1 MEEVKK
7 QTSKEVLNN
16 LIERSY
22 GYISEI
28 NKLPEGNAKRSQA
41 IELRN
46 NTAKKQISEYGDRA
60 IPTLVE
66 IYTMAKTE
74 EAKKKISSLAI
85 AQIGTLK
92 QDLKID
98 KYYDVISE
106 CEYVFESIK
115 VLLLAMKEGKTYK
128 EFEKA
133 FEEFN
138 DDKRAIW
145 MESHLSQIYQAETKD
160 KVEEDTDGVG
170 F

>member
-16 LIERSY
+16 LMERSY

-46 NTAKKQISEYGDRA
+46 NTAKKQISEYGDHA

-128 EFEKA
+128 EFD
-133 FEEFN
+133 

-170 F
+170 V